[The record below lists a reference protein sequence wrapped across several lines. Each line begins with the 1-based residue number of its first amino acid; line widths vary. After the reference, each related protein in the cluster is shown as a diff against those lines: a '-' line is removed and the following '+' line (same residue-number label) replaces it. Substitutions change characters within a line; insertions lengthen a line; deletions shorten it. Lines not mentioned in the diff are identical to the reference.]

1 MVRQFLLAK
10 HRVVLGCEGL
20 RQGRMIIDLTTEVM
34 ACSDRFVSRVKSHMD
49 HHIIE
54 DEPNPPLIALS
65 LQSAQ
70 VSRYFSFTHLQ
81 KSTSKWRARA
91 S

>member
-20 RQGRMIIDLTTEVM
+20 MQGRMIIDLTTEVM

-49 HHIIE
+49 HQLLKM
-54 DEPNPPLIALS
+54 NPIPP
-65 LQSAQ
+65 
-70 VSRYFSFTHLQ
+70 
-81 KSTSKWRARA
+81 
-91 S
+91 